1 VKRSGA
7 LDFEDV
13 RKLRRDHAGGE
24 KEILKGISL
33 SVPAGELTVIVGP
46 SGGGKSTLV
55 RLVNRLE
62 DPTSGRILID
72 GKDIAALD
80 PLQLRRRV
88 GMAAQKPFMFEGS
101 VLENLQ
107 RPFLLRGEE
116 PPSPESELLLEN
128 LDLCRLTAELL
139 PQNARTLSLGQQ
151 QRVSLARTLA
161 TRPEILLLDEPTSAL
176 DRPTADRLA
185 ATLQEVCRKG
195 NLAVLMVTH
204 DLRLAERVAHHLAY
218 LEEGLIL
225 EEGSADDLLNRP
237 RTAELRRFLAE
248 PEKEFLKPNP

>member
-1 VKRSGA
+1 MKRCGA
-7 LDFEDV
+7 ALAFEDV
-13 RKLRRDHAGGE
+13 RKLRRDHAGRE
-24 KEILKGISL
+24 KEILKGVSL

-72 GKDIAALD
+72 GKDIAAID

-101 VLENLQ
+101 VLDNLH
-107 RPFLLRGEE
+107 RPFLVRGEE
-116 PPSPESELLLEN
+116 PPSPESDFLREN
-128 LDLCRLTAELL
+128 LEICRLTADLL

-185 ATLQEVCRKG
+185 ATLQEICRHG
-195 NLAVLMVTH
+195 NLTVLMVTH

-218 LEEGLIL
+218 LEGGLIL
-225 EEGSADDLLNRP
+225 EEGSPADLLSRP
-237 RTAELRRFLAE
+237 RSGELRRFLAE
-248 PEKEFLKPNP
+248 PEKSA

>member
-1 VKRSGA
+1 MKRSGAA

-13 RKLRRDHAGGE
+13 RKVRRDHAGRE

-33 SVPAGELTVIVGP
+33 SAPSGELTVIVGP

-72 GKDIAALD
+72 GEDIAAFD

-101 VLENLQ
+101 VLDNLQ
-107 RPFLLRGEE
+107 RPFLLRAEE
-116 PPSPESELLLEN
+116 PPPPGSDSLREN
-128 LDLCRLTAELL
+128 LEICRLTADLL

-161 TRPEILLLDEPTSAL
+161 TMPEILLLDEPTSAL

-185 ATLQEVCRKG
+185 ATLQEICRRK
-195 NLAVLMVTH
+195 NLTVLMVTH
-204 DLRLAERVAHHLAY
+204 DLRLAERVADRLAY
-218 LEEGLIL
+218 LEGGLIL
-225 EEGSADDLLNRP
+225 EEGSAADLLNRP
-237 RTAELRRFLAE
+237 RSEELRRFLAE
-248 PEKEFLKPNP
+248 PEKEFQNS